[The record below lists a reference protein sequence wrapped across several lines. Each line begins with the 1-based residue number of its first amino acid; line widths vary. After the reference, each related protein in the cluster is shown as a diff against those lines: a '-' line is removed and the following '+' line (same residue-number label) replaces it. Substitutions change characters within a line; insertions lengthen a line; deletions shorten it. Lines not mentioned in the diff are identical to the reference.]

1 MKEPDSYMLTNN
13 KILPQIIPYLGK
25 EIPNATL

>member
-1 MKEPDSYMLTNN
+1 MKEPDSYMLTN